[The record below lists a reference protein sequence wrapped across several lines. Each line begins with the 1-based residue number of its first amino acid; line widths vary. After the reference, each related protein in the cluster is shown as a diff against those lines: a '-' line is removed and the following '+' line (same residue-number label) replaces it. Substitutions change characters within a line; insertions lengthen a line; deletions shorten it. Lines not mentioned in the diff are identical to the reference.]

1 MNVNKYLKDS
11 VSGNF
16 TSYDV
21 SRAENTKDLLSRFL
35 KKLCGHKENL
45 LALRAQLFDANYILK
60 RVWKANELKFY
71 DSEISVYA
79 NMIKVVSEKHDKVE
93 ATAILLRRRFLL
105 KDVDEAEERRSKK
118 RKKENK
124 KKAEKR
130 LKTRSSEAIVK
141 LVRLMVPER
150 TANLSDEDL
159 ISPDLFNISTEEL
172 EKFDKTQLKPRFHLQ
187 GLKEM
192 IEQEMFEDSSKAS
205 EIKDN
210 LEKISSTTAENNKKK
225 KERKNTEKC
234 SRKNKTNDLV
244 CCWCFTLLKKDLYK
258 HCIAISIKN

>member
-1 MNVNKYLKDS
+1 
-11 VSGNF
+11 
-16 TSYDV
+16 
-21 SRAENTKDLLSRFL
+21 
-35 KKLCGHKENL
+35 
-45 LALRAQLFDANYILK
+45 
-60 RVWKANELKFY
+60 
-71 DSEISVYA
+71 
-79 NMIKVVSEKHDKVE
+79 MIKVVSEKHDEVE
-93 ATAILLRRRFLL
+93 VTAILLRRRFLL

-130 LKTRSSEAIVK
+130 LKTRSSEEIVK

-150 TANLSDEDL
+150 TANLSDEDM

-210 LEKISSTTAENNKKK
+210 LEKLISSTTAENNKKK
-225 KERKNTEKC
+225 KERTQKNVAEKT
-234 SRKNKTNDLV
+234 KQM
-244 CCWCFTLLKKDLYK
+244 TLFAVGVS
-258 HCIAISIKN
+258 HC